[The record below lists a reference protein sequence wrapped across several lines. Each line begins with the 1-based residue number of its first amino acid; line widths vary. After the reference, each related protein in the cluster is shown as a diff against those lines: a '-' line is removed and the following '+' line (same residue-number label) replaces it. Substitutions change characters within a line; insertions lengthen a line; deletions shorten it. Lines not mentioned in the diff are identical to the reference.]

1 MIFLENIR
9 FNEGEIKDDN
19 DFAKCLSFFGEIY
32 INDAFSCSHRKQAS
46 IHKITKYIKH
56 SYAGPLFMKEI
67 DSINII
73 LSKKNPTTCIVGGS
87 KISTKL
93 NVISNLI
100 KKVDNLVI
108 VGAMANNF
116 IIV

>member
-1 MIFLENIR
+1 MIFFENIR

-19 DFAKCLSFFGEIY
+19 DFAKCLSLIGEIY

-67 DSINII
+67 ISINMV
-73 LSKKNPTTCIVGGS
+73 LSK
-87 KISTKL
+87 
-93 NVISNLI
+93 I
-100 KKVDNLVI
+100 KKSHYLYYWWIKKFQLSLVLSLL
-108 VGAMANNF
+108 
-116 IIV
+116 